1 MNTEVESLL
10 ALLTKTFEKGA
21 WHGPTVKETLEGISP
36 ANAFNR
42 LPNTH
47 SIIELVAHMTVWR
60 NYVTRKLKG
69 DLAYKVTDDLNF
81 PQPKSWEEAVHDL
94 DTSQVELLAA
104 IRSHA
109 PTDLSAQVS
118 WTTDPISYYAIL
130 HGVIHHD
137 LYHIGQINLIK
148 KGTVPQPL

>member
-1 MNTEVESLL
+1 MNTEVQSLL

-36 ANAFNR
+36 EDAFNR

-47 SIIELVAHMTVWR
+47 SIIELVAHMTTWR
-60 NYVTRKLKG
+60 KYVTVKLKG
-69 DLAYKVTDDLNF
+69 DLAYKVTDELNF
-81 PQPKSWEEAVHDL
+81 PTPKSWDEALRDL
-94 DTSQVELLAA
+94 DKSQVELMAA
-104 IRSHA
+104 IESNA
-109 PTDLSAQVS
+109 PEDLSAQVP
-118 WTTDPISYYAIL
+118 WTADPYSYFTIL

-148 KGTVPQPL
+148 KATVPQPL